1 MPGLSS
7 WPDDHGQVTGQG
19 SFSPDQPGY
28 LMIDP
33 PDCKSLPPLNSKL
46 LSRRRGVVFRTFR
59 PPCDQPST
67 SIVPH
72 SCSPKPMNSVHR
84 YVPIPTTLW
93 NQPPLH
99 CVSLRSQLD
108 CEVPYR
114 PLK

>member
-19 SFSPDQPGY
+19 SFSPDQPRY

-46 LSRRRGVVFRTFR
+46 LSRRTGVVFRIFR

-67 SIVPH
+67 SIRPPLVLAQTHELSPPVRSH
-72 SCSPKPMNSVHR
+72 SLPTVCSPNSE
-84 YVPIPTTLW
+84 L
-93 NQPPLH
+93 PLAI
-99 CVSLRSQLD
+99 QN
-108 CEVPYR
+108 
-114 PLK
+114 